1 MSTVLPP
8 SNLVHPGVL
17 VVTGNTAR
25 ANAVC
30 QQVLELLPTARVFHA
45 HHTLDAMRRCL
56 RLRLHLVVLDWG
68 VDGAGGPALERHL
81 ARCRP
86 ELPVIACDDAPP
98 EGRSW
103 RQVTDWQTLPLA
115 LERWLLR
122 SHAWLATDLDE
133 SLH

>member
-1 MSTVLPP
+1 MPTVLPP

-17 VVTGNTAR
+17 VVTADVAL
-25 ANAVC
+25 ANSVR
-30 QQVLELLPTARVFHA
+30 QQVLALLPTARVFHA

-68 VDGAGGPALERHL
+68 VDGAGGSALQRHL

-86 ELPVIACDDAPP
+86 ELPVISPQVGTC
-98 EGRSW
+98 W
-103 RQVTDWQTLPLA
+103 RAVTDWQNLPLA
-115 LERWLLR
+115 LERWLLS

>member
-17 VVTGNTAR
+17 VVTGDTAR
-25 ANAVC
+25 ADTVR
-30 QQVLELLPTARVFHA
+30 QQVLALLPTARVLHA

-56 RLRLHLVVLDWG
+56 RLRLHLVVLDWR
-68 VDGAGGPALERHL
+68 VDSAAGPALKRHL
-81 ARCRP
+81 DRCRP
-86 ELPVIACDDAPP
+86 ELPVIACDDAPQ
-98 EGRSW
+98 EGQSW
-103 RQVTDWQTLPLA
+103 PPVTDWQTLPLA

-122 SHAWLATDLDE
+122 SRAWLATDLDE